1 MYAITGDYFDSFTA
15 IFGPKECMLNGKR
28 YPLGHFA
35 VEALEMDGSLLRKL
49 KNAIT
54 EFKPELEVFLAARTA
69 SSAAVAQLKLDEVWA
84 VLGQLPVY
92 KNFPSFCN
100 GSRDLFHSMR
110 ELSMPI

>member
-49 KNAIT
+49 RSAIA
-54 EFKPELEVFLAARTA
+54 EFKPELEGVPRSAHCFQRCRSTA
-69 SSAAVAQLKLDEVWA
+69 EA
-84 VLGQLPVY
+84 G
-92 KNFPSFCN
+92 
-100 GSRDLFHSMR
+100 
-110 ELSMPI
+110 